1 MSQMDKITLRK
12 AESVD
17 IPLIFSLVKELAI
30 YELAP
35 EEVTATLEDYEV
47 NGFSEKPLFEAFLLF
62 ENDQLAGFAL
72 WYFRF
77 STWKGKR
84 LYLEDLFV
92 KSEFRSKGYGKLL
105 MDAIIEEAKI
115 TNSKGLMWQVLDWNT
130 TAIDFYKK
138 YEARFDSEWINVHID
153 L

>member
-1 MSQMDKITLRK
+1 MDKITLRK

-17 IPLIFSLVKELAI
+17 LPLIFSLVKELALF
-30 YELAP
+30 ERAP
-35 EEVTATLEDYEV
+35 EEVTATLEDYEI
-47 NGFSEKPLFEAFLLF
+47 NGFSDRPLFDAFILF
-62 ENDQLAGFAL
+62 ENDQLVGFAL

-105 MDAIIEEAKI
+105 MEATIEEAKT
-115 TNSKGLMWQVLDWNT
+115 TNSKGLMWQVLDWNSP
-130 TAIDFYKK
+130 AIEFYKK
-138 YEARFDSEWINVHID
+138 YDARFDSEWINVHID

>member
-1 MSQMDKITLRK
+1 MLPMDKITLRR
-12 AESVD
+12 AEKED
-17 IPLIFSLVKELAI
+17 IPLIFSLVKELALF
-30 YELAP
+30 ERAP
-35 EEVTATLEDYEV
+35 DEVTATMEDYEI
-47 NGFSEKPLFEAFLLF
+47 NGFSDNALFDAFLLF
-62 ENDQLAGFAL
+62 ENDQLAGFSL

-105 MDAIIEEAKI
+105 MEATIAEAKA

-130 TAIDFYKK
+130 SAIDFYKK
-138 YEARFDSEWINVHID
+138 YGARFDSEWVNVHID

>member
-1 MSQMDKITLRK
+1 MDKITLRK
-12 AESVD
+12 AESFD
-17 IPLIFSLVKELAI
+17 IPLIFSLVKELALF
-30 YELAP
+30 ERAP
-35 EEVTATLEDYEV
+35 EEVIATIEDYEI
-47 NGFSEKPLFEAFLLF
+47 NGFSDKPLFDAFILF
-62 ENDQLAGFAL
+62 ENDQLVGFAL

-84 LYLEDLFV
+84 LYLEDLFI

-105 MDAIIEEAKI
+105 MEATIQEAKV

-130 TAIDFYKK
+130 PAIDFYKK
-138 YEARFDSEWINVHID
+138 YGARFDSEWINVHID

>member
-1 MSQMDKITLRK
+1 MDKITLRK
-12 AESVD
+12 AELID
-17 IPLIFSLVKELAI
+17 IPLIISLVKELALF
-30 YELAP
+30 ERAP
-35 EEVTATLEDYEV
+35 EEVTATIADYEI
-47 NGFSEKPLFEAFLLF
+47 NGFSENPLFDAFILF
-62 ENDQLAGFAL
+62 ENDQLVGFAL

-105 MDAIIEEAKI
+105 MEATIEEAKT
-115 TNSKGLMWQVLDWNT
+115 TNSKGLMWQVLDWNSP
-130 TAIDFYKK
+130 AIEFYKK
-138 YEARFDSEWINVHID
+138 YDARFDSEWINVHID

>member
-1 MSQMDKITLRK
+1 MDKITLRK
-12 AESVD
+12 AESFD
-17 IPLIFSLVKELAI
+17 IPLIFSLVKELALF
-30 YELAP
+30 ERAP
-35 EEVTATLEDYEV
+35 EEVTATIADYEI
-47 NGFSEKPLFEAFLLF
+47 NGFSEKPLFDAFILF
-62 ENDQLAGFAL
+62 ENDQLVGFAL

-105 MDAIIEEAKI
+105 MEATIEEAKT
-115 TNSKGLMWQVLDWNT
+115 TNSKGLMWQVLDWNSS
-130 TAIDFYKK
+130 AIEFYKK
-138 YEARFDSEWINVHID
+138 YDARFDSEWINVHID

>member
-1 MSQMDKITLRK
+1 MDKITLRK
-12 AESVD
+12 AESID

-47 NGFSEKPLFEAFLLF
+47 NGFSDNPLFEAFLLF
-62 ENDQLAGFAL
+62 ENDQLAGFSL

-105 MDAIIEEAKI
+105 MNATIEEAKI

-130 TAIDFYKK
+130 SAIDFYKK

>member
-1 MSQMDKITLRK
+1 MNAVIREARLADCSRIL
-12 AESVD
+12 E
-17 IPLIFSLVKELAI
+17 LINELAV
-30 YELAP
+30 YERAP
-35 EEVTATLEDYEV
+35 EEVTATLEDYEI
-47 NGFSEKPLFEAFLLF
+47 NGFSDKPLFDAFLLF
-62 ENDQLAGFAL
+62 ENDQLAGFSL

-92 KSEFRSKGYGKLL
+92 KSEYRSKGYGKIL
-105 MDAIIEEAKI
+105 MEATIKEAKI

-130 TAIDFYKK
+130 PAIEFYKK
-138 YEARFDSEWINVHID
+138 YNARFDSEWINVHID

>member
-1 MSQMDKITLRK
+1 MDKITLRK

>member
-1 MSQMDKITLRK
+1 MDKIILRK
-12 AESVD
+12 AESFDV
-17 IPLIFSLVKELAI
+17 PLIFSLVKELALF
-30 YELAP
+30 ERAP
-35 EEVTATLEDYEV
+35 EEVTATIADYEI
-47 NGFSEKPLFEAFLLF
+47 NGFSEKPLFDAFILF
-62 ENDQLAGFAL
+62 ENDQLVGFAL

-105 MDAIIEEAKI
+105 MEATIEEAKI
-115 TNSKGLMWQVLDWNT
+115 TNSKGLMWQVLDWNQP
-130 TAIDFYKK
+130 AIDFYTTLGVKMD
-138 YEARFDSEWINVHID
+138 AGWLNVHLD

>member
-1 MSQMDKITLRK
+1 MDKITLRK
-12 AESVD
+12 AESFD
-17 IPLIFSLVKELAI
+17 IPLIFSLVKELALF
-30 YELAP
+30 ERAP
-35 EEVTATLEDYEV
+35 EEVTATIEDYEK
-47 NGFSEKPLFEAFLLF
+47 NGFSDKPLFDAFLLF
-62 ENDQLAGFAL
+62 ENDQLAGFAI

-105 MDAIIEEAKI
+105 MDAIIAEAKA

-130 TAIDFYKK
+130 PAIDFYKK
-138 YEARFDSEWINVHID
+138 YGARFDSGWINAHID

>member
-1 MSQMDKITLRK
+1 MDKITLRK

-17 IPLIFSLVKELAI
+17 IPLIFSLVKELALF
-30 YELAP
+30 EHAS
-35 EEVTATLEDYEV
+35 EEVTATLKDYEI
-47 NGFSEKPLFEAFLLF
+47 NGFTDKPLFDAFLLF
-62 ENDQLAGFAL
+62 ENDQLVGFAL

-105 MDAIIEEAKI
+105 MDATFKEAKAS
-115 TNSKGLMWQVLDWNT
+115 NCNGLMWQVLNWNT
-130 TAIDFYKK
+130 PAINFYKK
-138 YEARFDSEWINVHID
+138 YGARFDSEWINVHID

>member
-1 MSQMDKITLRK
+1 MDKIILRK

-17 IPLIFSLVKELAI
+17 IPLIFSLVKELALF
-30 YELAP
+30 EHASD
-35 EEVTATLEDYEV
+35 EVTATLEDYEI
-47 NGFSEKPLFEAFLLF
+47 NGFSDKPLFDAFILF
-62 ENDQLAGFAL
+62 ENDQLVGFAL

-105 MDAIIEEAKI
+105 MEAIIEEAKT

-130 TAIDFYKK
+130 PAIEFYKK
-138 YEARFDSEWINVHID
+138 YAARFDSEWINVHID

>member
-115 TNSKGLMWQVLDWNT
+115 TNSNGLMWQVLDWNT

>member
-138 YEARFDSEWINVHID
+138 FEARFDSEWINVHID

>member
-1 MSQMDKITLRK
+1 MDKITLRK
-12 AESVD
+12 AESFD
-17 IPLIFSLVKELAI
+17 IPLIFSLVKELALF
-30 YELAP
+30 ERAS
-35 EEVTATLEDYEV
+35 EEVTATIADYEI
-47 NGFSEKPLFEAFLLF
+47 NGFSEKPLFDAFILF
-62 ENDQLAGFAL
+62 ENDQLVGFAL

-105 MDAIIEEAKI
+105 MEATIEEAKT
-115 TNSKGLMWQVLDWNT
+115 TNSKGLMWQVLDWNSP
-130 TAIDFYKK
+130 AIEFYKK
-138 YEARFDSEWINVHID
+138 YDARFDSEWINVHID

>member
-1 MSQMDKITLRK
+1 MDKITLRK
-12 AESVD
+12 AESFD
-17 IPLIFSLVKELAI
+17 IPLIFSLVKELALF
-30 YELAP
+30 ERAP
-35 EEVTATLEDYEV
+35 EEVTATIADYEIK
-47 NGFSEKPLFEAFLLF
+47 GFSEKPLFDAFILF
-62 ENDQLAGFAL
+62 ENDQLVGFAL

-105 MDAIIEEAKI
+105 MEAIIEEAKT
-115 TNSKGLMWQVLDWNT
+115 TNSKGLMWQVLDWNLP
-130 TAIDFYKK
+130 AIEFYKK
-138 YEARFDSEWINVHID
+138 YDARFDSEWINVHID

>member
-1 MSQMDKITLRK
+1 MDKITLRK
-12 AESVD
+12 AESID

-30 YELAP
+30 YELAN

>member
-1 MSQMDKITLRK
+1 MDIQL
-12 AESVD
+12 
-17 IPLIFSLVKELAI
+17 LFSLVKELAI
-30 YELAP
+30 YELAN